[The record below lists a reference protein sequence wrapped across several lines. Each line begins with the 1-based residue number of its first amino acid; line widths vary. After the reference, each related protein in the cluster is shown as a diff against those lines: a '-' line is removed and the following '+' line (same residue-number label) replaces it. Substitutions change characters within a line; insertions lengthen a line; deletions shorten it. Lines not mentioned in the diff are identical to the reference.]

1 MVSYQK
7 YTVKIPEKIE
17 ILHHIKN
24 NVIVIIGRLG
34 KKVLRF
40 KTKIII
46 DNKLKIVELTTDS
59 LFIKNNVAKK
69 KIKSYQGTSLSLLKQ
84 SFLEVSVFLYKKIK
98 LIGIGYKAFIENIF
112 DQKFLI
118 LKLGYS
124 HNIYFKIPL
133 NITVTCLKSDKIFIM
148 GNSYE
153 KMTQIASIIKS
164 YKLPEPYKGKGI
176 LYENEKILLKE
187 GKKI

>member
-112 DQKFLI
+112 DQKLI
-118 LKLGYS
+118 
-124 HNIYFKIPL
+124 
-133 NITVTCLKSDKIFIM
+133 
-148 GNSYE
+148 
-153 KMTQIASIIKS
+153 
-164 YKLPEPYKGKGI
+164 
-176 LYENEKILLKE
+176 
-187 GKKI
+187 